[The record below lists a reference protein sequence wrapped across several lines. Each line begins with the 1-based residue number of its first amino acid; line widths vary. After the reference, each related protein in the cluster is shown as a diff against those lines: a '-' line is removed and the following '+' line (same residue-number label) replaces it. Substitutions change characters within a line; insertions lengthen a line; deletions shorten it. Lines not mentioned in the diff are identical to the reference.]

1 MNSAKLKARELRNK
15 LKKERDKENN
25 KIESNDNNLNE
36 LNKKMNYSSSMPFL
50 QVDNNNNNNDNEE
63 FDPLK
68 YFENKKIHIT
78 PKKLN
83 LKNLYNEEDSNLNEK
98 NYHRKLNSVSLP
110 FNRNDFKLD
119 LNEILNAKKNLKNKF
134 NELDNEIKLNN
145 NNNININK
153 NDIDNEK
160 INLIETRLKNNI
172 KFKNI
177 NLYKNNLN
185 NLSIYNEIL
194 NKSKEL
200 QEKINMPQILLSEIK
215 DLINLLNFNNN
226 GKYIFDEDVGDLIEN
241 NEQQYNQIKSIN
253 INDINEIMMN

>member
-15 LKKERDKENN
+15 LKKERDKEND
-25 KIESNDNNLNE
+25 KIELNDKNSKE

-50 QVDNNNNNNDNEE
+50 QVDDSNNNNEE

-98 NYHRKLNSVSLP
+98 NYHRKLYSVSLP

-119 LNEILNAKKNLKNKF
+119 INEILNAKKNLKNKF
-134 NELDNEIKLNN
+134 NEIDNEIKLN

-160 INLIETRLKNNI
+160 INLIETRLKNNL

-185 NLSIYNEIL
+185 NISIYNEIL

-226 GKYIFDEDVGDLIEN
+226 GKYIFDEDVGELIEN

-253 INDINEIMMN
+253 INEIKEIMMN

>member
-15 LKKERDKENN
+15 LKKERDKEND
-25 KIESNDNNLNE
+25 KIELNDKNSKE

-50 QVDNNNNNNDNEE
+50 QVDDSNNNNEE

-98 NYHRKLNSVSLP
+98 NYHRKLYSVSLP

-119 LNEILNAKKNLKNKF
+119 INEILNAKKNLKNKF
-134 NELDNEIKLNN
+134 NEIDNEIKLN

-160 INLIETRLKNNI
+160 INLIETRLKNNL

-253 INDINEIMMN
+253 INEIKEIMMN

>member
-15 LKKERDKENN
+15 LKKERDKEND
-25 KIESNDNNLNE
+25 KIELNDKNSKE

-50 QVDNNNNNNDNEE
+50 QVDDNNNNNEE

-98 NYHRKLNSVSLP
+98 NYHRKLYSVSLP

-119 LNEILNAKKNLKNKF
+119 INEILNAKKNLKNKF
-134 NELDNEIKLNN
+134 NEIDNEIKLNN

-153 NDIDNEK
+153 NDINNEK
-160 INLIETRLKNNI
+160 INLIETRLKNNL

-200 QEKINMPQILLSEIK
+200 QEKINMPQILLNEIK

-253 INDINEIMMN
+253 INEIKEIMMN

>member
-15 LKKERDKENN
+15 LKKERDKEND
-25 KIESNDNNLNE
+25 KIELNDKNSKE

-50 QVDNNNNNNDNEE
+50 QVDDSNNNNEE

-98 NYHRKLNSVSLP
+98 NYHRKLYSVSLP

-119 LNEILNAKKNLKNKF
+119 INEILNAKKNLKNKF
-134 NELDNEIKLNN
+134 NEIDNEIKLN

-160 INLIETRLKNNI
+160 INLIETRLKNNL

-200 QEKINMPQILLSEIK
+200 QEKINMPQILLNEIK

-253 INDINEIMMN
+253 INEIKEIMMN

>member
-15 LKKERDKENN
+15 LKKERDKEND
-25 KIESNDNNLNE
+25 KIELNDKNSKE

-50 QVDNNNNNNDNEE
+50 QVDDNNNNNEE

-98 NYHRKLNSVSLP
+98 NYHRKLYSVSLP

-119 LNEILNAKKNLKNKF
+119 INEILNAKKNLKNKF
-134 NELDNEIKLNN
+134 NEIDNEIKLNN

-153 NDIDNEK
+153 NDINNEK
-160 INLIETRLKNNI
+160 INLIETRLKNNL

-185 NLSIYNEIL
+185 NLSIYNDIL

-200 QEKINMPQILLSEIK
+200 QEKINMPQILLNEIK

-253 INDINEIMMN
+253 INEIKEIMMN

>member
-15 LKKERDKENN
+15 LKKERDKEND
-25 KIESNDNNLNE
+25 KIELNDKNSKE

-50 QVDNNNNNNDNEE
+50 QVDDSNNNNEE

-98 NYHRKLNSVSLP
+98 NYHRKLYSVSLP

-145 NNNININK
+145 NNNNININK

-160 INLIETRLKNNI
+160 INLIETKLKNNL

-253 INDINEIMMN
+253 INEIKEIMMN

>member
-15 LKKERDKENN
+15 LKKERDKEND
-25 KIESNDNNLNE
+25 KIELNDKNSKE

-50 QVDNNNNNNDNEE
+50 QVDDNNNNNEE

-98 NYHRKLNSVSLP
+98 NYHRKLYSVSLP

-119 LNEILNAKKNLKNKF
+119 INEILNAKKNLKNKF
-134 NELDNEIKLNN
+134 NEIDNEIKLN

-160 INLIETRLKNNI
+160 INLIETRLKNNL

-226 GKYIFDEDVGDLIEN
+226 GKYIFDEDVGELIEN

-253 INDINEIMMN
+253 INEIKEIMMN

>member
-15 LKKERDKENN
+15 LKKERDKEND
-25 KIESNDNNLNE
+25 KIELNDKNSKE

-50 QVDNNNNNNDNEE
+50 QVDDSNNNNEE

-98 NYHRKLNSVSLP
+98 NYHRKLYSVSLP

-119 LNEILNAKKNLKNKF
+119 INEILNAKKNLKNKF
-134 NELDNEIKLNN
+134 NEIDNEIKLNN

-160 INLIETRLKNNI
+160 INLIETKLKNNL

-200 QEKINMPQILLSEIK
+200 QEKINMPQILLNEIK

-253 INDINEIMMN
+253 INEIKEIMMN

>member
-15 LKKERDKENN
+15 LKKERDKEND
-25 KIESNDNNLNE
+25 KIELNDKNSKE

-50 QVDNNNNNNDNEE
+50 QVDDSNNNNEE

-98 NYHRKLNSVSLP
+98 NYHRKLYSVSLP

-119 LNEILNAKKNLKNKF
+119 INEILNAKKNLRNKF
-134 NELDNEIKLNN
+134 NEIDNEIKINN
-145 NNNININK
+145 ENIINSK

-160 INLIETRLKNNI
+160 INLIETKLKNNL
-172 KFKNI
+172 KLKNI

>member
-15 LKKERDKENN
+15 LKKERDKEND
-25 KIESNDNNLNE
+25 KIELNDKNSKE

-50 QVDNNNNNNDNEE
+50 QVDDSNNNNEE

-98 NYHRKLNSVSLP
+98 NYHRKLYSVSLP

-119 LNEILNAKKNLKNKF
+119 INEILNAKKNLKNKF
-134 NELDNEIKLNN
+134 NEIDNEIKLN

-160 INLIETRLKNNI
+160 INLIETKLKNNL

-200 QEKINMPQILLSEIK
+200 QEKINMPQILLNEIK

-253 INDINEIMMN
+253 INEIKEIMMN

>member
-15 LKKERDKENN
+15 LKKERDKEND
-25 KIESNDNNLNE
+25 KIESNDKNSKE

-50 QVDNNNNNNDNEE
+50 QVDDSNNNNEE

-98 NYHRKLNSVSLP
+98 NYHRKLYSVSLP

-119 LNEILNAKKNLKNKF
+119 INEILNAKKNLKNKF
-134 NELDNEIKLNN
+134 NEIDNEIKLNN

-153 NDIDNEK
+153 NDINNEK
-160 INLIETRLKNNI
+160 INLIETRLKNNL

-185 NLSIYNEIL
+185 NLSIYNDIL

-200 QEKINMPQILLSEIK
+200 QEKINMPQILLNEIK

-253 INDINEIMMN
+253 INEIKEIMMN

>member
-1 MNSAKLKARELRNK
+1 MNTAKLKARELRNK
-15 LKKERDKENN
+15 LKKEREKENN
-25 KIESNDNNLNE
+25 KIDNNNNLNE

-98 NYHRKLNSVSLP
+98 NYHRKLYSVSLP

-119 LNEILNAKKNLKNKF
+119 INEILNAKKNLRNKF
-134 NELDNEIKLNN
+134 NEIDNEIKINN
-145 NNNININK
+145 ENIINSK

-160 INLIETRLKNNI
+160 INLIETRLKNNL

-185 NLSIYNEIL
+185 NISIYNEIL

-241 NEQQYNQIKSIN
+241 NEDQYKQIKNIN
-253 INDINEIMMN
+253 INDIKEIMMN

>member
-1 MNSAKLKARELRNK
+1 MNTAKLKTRELRNK
-15 LKKERDKENN
+15 LKKERDKEND
-25 KIESNDNNLNE
+25 KIELNDKNSKE

-50 QVDNNNNNNDNEE
+50 QVDDNNNNNEE

-98 NYHRKLNSVSLP
+98 NYHRKLYSVSLP

-160 INLIETRLKNNI
+160 INLIETRLKNNL

>member
-15 LKKERDKENN
+15 LKKERDKEND
-25 KIESNDNNLNE
+25 KIELNDKNSKE

-50 QVDNNNNNNDNEE
+50 QVDDSNNNNEE

-98 NYHRKLNSVSLP
+98 NYHRKLYSVSLP

-119 LNEILNAKKNLKNKF
+119 INEILNAKKNLKNKF
-134 NELDNEIKLNN
+134 NEIDNEIKLNN

-226 GKYIFDEDVGDLIEN
+226 GKYIFDEDVGELIEN

-253 INDINEIMMN
+253 INEIKEIMMN

>member
-15 LKKERDKENN
+15 LKKERDKEND
-25 KIESNDNNLNE
+25 KIELNDKNSKE

-50 QVDNNNNNNDNEE
+50 QVDDSNKNNEE

-98 NYHRKLNSVSLP
+98 NYHRKLYSVSLP

-119 LNEILNAKKNLKNKF
+119 INEILNAKKNLKNKF
-134 NELDNEIKLNN
+134 NEIDNEIKLNN

-153 NDIDNEK
+153 NDINNEK
-160 INLIETRLKNNI
+160 INLIETKLKNNL

-253 INDINEIMMN
+253 INEIKEIMMN